1 MDSAT
6 SITYPN
12 HGNSSIYGLV
22 FCIAGAVLVL
32 ILIFVCCGYG
42 CLKKRKLEAQI
53 SREEK
58 AKERARRLEEFAMI
72 SVPPNVYSEKY

>member
-12 HGNSSIYGLV
+12 HSNSSISGLV
-22 FCIAGAVLVL
+22 FCIAGAVLVF

-53 SREEK
+53 IREEK
-58 AKERARRLEEFAMI
+58 AQARAQRLEQFAMI
-72 SVPPNVYSEKY
+72 KVPSNAYLAES